1 MQYLMHG
8 PYKLDARV
16 VENADAGGREVGS
29 PQQLVA
35 VEVRAEVGQHRLR
48 PQVLADDVRHV
59 PAVGEAAGGAVRR
72 VVDAV
77 RRRVGAR
84 RRGKVVVCC
93 RCPPASRR
101 RRRRRE
107 EWRRPAAAAG
117 TPPLKDGGVAAGGT
131 RRWRLEAFSMSILAA
146 ACEILILLLMDHHIY
161 TRDKS

>member
-1 MQYLMHG
+1 MA
-8 PYKLDARV
+8 YKLDARV
-16 VENADAGGREVGS
+16 VEDADAGGREVGS

-84 RRGKVVVCC
+84 RRGKVVV
-93 RCPPASRR
+93 
-101 RRRRRE
+101 
-107 EWRRPAAAAG
+107 
-117 TPPLKDGGVAAGGT
+117 VAAVHQRVAEDEEGARSGGG
-131 RRWRLEAFSMSILAA
+131 
-146 ACEILILLLMDHHIY
+146 LLLLLVLVMAHHH
-161 TRDKS
+161 